1 MKPAVFS
8 LGFVVA
14 VFLTSAVWACPFCSV
29 ESQTLSEE
37 TGSAD
42 AVVLARLIKEAPPTD
57 NDNFSYDDPNA
68 GMATFEVIEAVR
80 GHEFVAG
87 TKEIKVVY
95 FGAPDREQMFL
106 ISGIGTEKIDWTT
119 PLPLSSAGVDYVR
132 KLPSVS
138 ASGLDRLEF
147 FQQYFE
153 HPDALLAQDAYDE
166 FARAPYADIQ
176 ALAPRM
182 PHDQLVNWIAD
193 PQISPSRRR
202 LYLTMLGACGTPDD
216 VPMLEAMIA
225 SDFQAM
231 KPHLARA
238 VQSALAMGAPL
249 ATSAWVDLIDQDER
263 RKKLGLDALAACYLT
278 LGGPDGLEL
287 IEARFL
293 KNPNT
298 EFTYVY
304 STIMA
309 LRFHGEEP
317 SSNIPRERL
326 LASMRLLLD
335 NPDFADQV
343 IPDLARWED
352 WSVLDRLVEMFKA
365 SEKGGYVRQPVVTY
379 LTVASEQPGNV
390 GERAQT
396 ALAELEQLDPEGV
409 KLAQRLAAF
418 GALGRARVASDT
430 AGAARPE
437 DAIEEDNSSTV
448 TAEREEGQ
456 EADGAGAETLAA
468 SATEFEAGERGI
480 ETVEVVEADSGAKA
494 GTDSADI
501 ADPAEYVEKR
511 QPNEPS
517 NAAVVAGNVPTK
529 RTGESSSTPGE
540 DKGNA
545 DANQNAEQA
554 NLADLAVSQAAAGD
568 TAEPAPLEWDV
579 EQRLVVIGVPLT
591 AAVLLMGIYWL
602 ILRAGAV

>member
-1 MKPAVFS
+1 MRAPVFR

-14 VFLTSAVWACPFCSV
+14 LCLTNAAWACPFCSV

-42 AVVLARLIKEAPPTD
+42 AVVLARLIKEAPPTAD
-57 NDNFSYDDPNA
+57 DSFSYDDPNA
-68 GMATFEVIEAVR
+68 GMATFEIVEAVR
-80 GHEFVAG
+80 GHELVAG

-95 FGAPDREQMFL
+95 FGEPDRAQMFL

-132 KLPSVS
+132 KLASIP
-138 ASGLDRLEF
+138 ASGADRLEF

-166 FARAPYADIQ
+166 FARAPYSDIQ

-182 PHDQLVNWIAD
+182 PHDKLVHWISD

-202 LYLTMLGACGTPDD
+202 LYLTMLSACGTPAD
-216 VPMLEAMIA
+216 VPMLESMIA

-231 KPHLARA
+231 KPHLERA
-238 VQSALAMGAPL
+238 VQTAMAMGAPL
-249 ATSAWVDLIDQDER
+249 ATLAWVDIIDQDER
-263 RKKLGLDALAACYLT
+263 RKKLGLDALVACYLT
-278 LGGPDGLEL
+278 LGGPAGLER
-287 IEARFL
+287 IEERFL
-293 KNPNT
+293 KNPHT

-317 SSNIPRERL
+317 TSNIPRERL

-352 WSVLDRLVEMFKA
+352 WSVLDRLVEMFKG

-379 LTVASEQPGNV
+379 LTVASEQPGDV
-390 GERAQT
+390 GARAQA
-396 ALAELEQLDPEGV
+396 ALADLEKLDPEGV

-418 GALGRARVASDT
+418 GALGRARAASET
-430 AGAARPE
+430 SNAARPAAAPG
-437 DAIEEDNSSTV
+437 DDVVDDDVEEDDASPIA
-448 TAEREEGQ
+448 AEEVADEGD
-456 EADGAGAETLAA
+456 ALAA
-468 SATEFEAGERGI
+468 STAESED
-480 ETVEVVEADSGAKA
+480 VELKGDDGADTTNARE
-494 GTDSADI
+494 I
-501 ADPAEYVEKR
+501 ADPAEYVEKP
-511 QPNEPS
+511 QS
-517 NAAVVAGNVPTK
+517 
-529 RTGESSSTPGE
+529 GESSFAAVAAASTSADNPGE
-540 DKGNA
+540 TSGPQATGATGANA
-545 DANQNAEQA
+545 PRGT
-554 NLADLAVSQAAAGD
+554 QAAQQSAAEKVTVNKPA
-568 TAEPAPLEWDV
+568 TADDPPAPLEWDV
-579 EQRLVVIGVPLT
+579 NHRLLVIGLPLG
-591 AAVLLMGIYWL
+591 AALLLMAIYWA